1 MMKRFW
7 NWLKENKHA
16 WLALYLPVYLIGFFW
31 VESYVPADSNYWVSY
46 TPLDDLIPFVEYFVI
61 PYYLWYPFMVVT
73 GLYLLF
79 RDAPAFSRYM
89 LAIAFGFTASIIFF
103 ALFPNGQNL
112 RPATFERDNIF
123 TRMMALIYATD
134 TNTNVLPSIHVV
146 GSALVVFALFDAK
159 PLKGRRFIWLKVG
172 SILLAILITLA
183 TVFVK
188 QHSVLDIYAGLAAC
202 VPIYFL
208 IYNKK
213 MRAWTDKTFG
223 KTATA
228 A

>member
-16 WLALYLPVYLIGFFW
+16 WLALYLPAYLIGFFW
-31 VESYVPADSNYWVSY
+31 VESYVPADSNYWISY

-112 RPATFERDNIF
+112 RPTTFERDNIF
-123 TRMMALIYATD
+123 TRMMALIYAAD
-134 TNTNVLPSIHVV
+134 TNTNVLPSIHVI

-213 MRAWTDKTFG
+213 MRAWTDKTFR

>member
-7 NWLKENKHA
+7 NWLKKNKHA

-73 GLYLLF
+73 GLYLLL

-123 TRMMALIYATD
+123 TRMMALIYAAD
-134 TNTNVLPSIHVV
+134 TNTNVLPSIHVI

-208 IYNKK
+208 IYNRK

>member
-16 WLALYLPVYLIGFFW
+16 WLALYLPAYLIGFFW

-123 TRMMALIYATD
+123 TRMMALIYAAD

>member
-7 NWLKENKHA
+7 DWLKENKHA
-16 WLALYLPVYLIGFFW
+16 WLALYLPIYLIAFFW

-46 TPLDDLIPFVEYFVI
+46 SPLDDLIPFVEYFVI
-61 PYYLWYPFMVVT
+61 PYYLWYPFLVAT
-73 GLYLLF
+73 GLFLLF

-89 LAIAFGFTASIIFF
+89 LAIAVSFTASIVFF
-103 ALFPNGQNL
+103 VLFPNGQNL
-112 RPATFERDNIF
+112 RPASFERDNIL
-123 TRMMALIYATD
+123 TRLMGLIYAAD
-134 TNTNVLPSIHVV
+134 TNTNVLPSIHVI
-146 GSALVVFALFDAK
+146 GSVLAVFALFDAK
-159 PLKGRRFIWLKVG
+159 PLKERRFVWLKTG

-213 MRAWTDKTFG
+213 VRAWTDKTFG
-223 KTATA
+223 KA
-228 A
+228 AAA

>member
-1 MMKRFW
+1 
-7 NWLKENKHA
+7 
-16 WLALYLPVYLIGFFW
+16 
-31 VESYVPADSNYWVSY
+31 
-46 TPLDDLIPFVEYFVI
+46 
-61 PYYLWYPFMVVT
+61 
-73 GLYLLF
+73 
-79 RDAPAFSRYM
+79 M

-123 TRMMALIYATD
+123 TRMMALIYAAD
-134 TNTNVLPSIHVV
+134 TNTNVLPSIHVI

-202 VPIYFL
+202 IPIYFL

-223 KTATA
+223 KTAA
-228 A
+228 AA